1 MNSKGRMIVLAILA
15 VLVAVALLAPSRTL
29 SFIHNVLA
37 LSNVALFLFAA
48 AVLVWFLY
56 AVILRRILRARRIA
70 NARMR
75 RMMRE
80 AGDNQPP
87 R

>member
-1 MNSKGRMIVLAILA
+1 MASKASLAAVSVLLGIM
-15 VLVAVALLAPSRTL
+15 ALLAWAPEPVTSAL
-29 SFIHNVLA
+29 HNLLA
-37 LSNVALFLFAA
+37 LSNLAIFIFAA
-48 AVLVWFLY
+48 AVLAWFVY

-80 AGDNQPP
+80 AADRQKL
-87 R
+87 